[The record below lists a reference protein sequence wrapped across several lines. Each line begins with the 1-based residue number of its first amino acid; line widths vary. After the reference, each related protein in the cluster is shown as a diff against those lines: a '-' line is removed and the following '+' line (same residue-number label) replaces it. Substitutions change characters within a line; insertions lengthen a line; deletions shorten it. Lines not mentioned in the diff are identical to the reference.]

1 MTAEEYRARG
11 FNVSRNIAQSAIDAA
26 ENYISRAY
34 LTPII
39 GEKQVADYGEDE
51 KRTLASLVFL
61 QMLQANGVFA
71 TRAGAKTTAIE
82 SSADASSETIM
93 HAAFARARFE
103 LDALAQFHSVQPWR
117 VVSDVCR
124 LYFST
129 NYK

>member
-11 FNVSRNIAQSAIDAA
+11 YNVSRNIAQTAIDAA
-26 ENYISRAY
+26 EDYISRAY
-34 LTPII
+34 LVPVTGAKEI
-39 GEKQVADYGEDE
+39 VDYNEDE
-51 KRTLASLVFL
+51 KRTLAALVFL

-93 HAAFARARFE
+93 HAECARARF
-103 LDALAQFHSVQPWR
+103 ALESLAKNYNIKPWK
-117 VVSDVCR
+117 VVSDVCH

-129 NYK
+129 NYR

>member
-11 FNVSRNIAQSAIDAA
+11 YNVSRNIAQTAIDAT
-26 ENYISRAY
+26 EDYIARAY
-34 LTPII
+34 IVPFI
-39 GEKQVADYGEDE
+39 GQKRLADYDENE
-51 KRTLASLVFL
+51 KRALAALTFL

-82 SSADASSETIM
+82 SSGEASSETIM
-93 HAAFARARFE
+93 HAAFARAKFE
-103 LDALAQFHSVQPWR
+103 LEELAKFHLIKPWQ

>member
-11 FNVSRNIAQSAIDAA
+11 YNVSRNIAQTAIDAA
-26 ENYISRAY
+26 EDYISRAY
-34 LTPII
+34 LVPVTGGKEI
-39 GEKQVADYGEDE
+39 VDYDEDE
-51 KRTLASLVFL
+51 KRTLAALVFL

-103 LDALAQFHSVQPWR
+103 LESLAKNYNVKPWK

-129 NYK
+129 NYR

>member
-1 MTAEEYRARG
+1 MTSEEYRARG
-11 FNVSRNIAQSAIDAA
+11 FNVSRNIAQTAIDAA
-26 ENYISRAY
+26 EDYIRRAY
-34 LTPII
+34 LAPII
-39 GEKQVADYGEDE
+39 GDKQVADYGEEE
-51 KRTLASLVFL
+51 KRTLSALVFL

-82 SSADASSETIM
+82 SSAEASSETIM

-103 LDALAQFHSVQPWR
+103 LDALAQFHSVKPWR

-129 NYK
+129 NYR

>member
-1 MTAEEYRARG
+1 MTAEEYRSRG
-11 FNVSRNIAQSAIDAA
+11 FNVSRNIAQTAIDAA
-26 ENYISRAY
+26 EDYISRAY
-34 LTPII
+34 LVPII
-39 GEKQVADYGEDE
+39 GYKLITDYGEDE
-51 KRTLASLVFL
+51 KRALAALVFL

-93 HAAFARARFE
+93 HAAFARAKFE
-103 LDALAQFHSVQPWR
+103 LESLAKIYSIQPWK

-129 NYK
+129 NYR